1 MGVDAQDADVRL
13 LAAAG
18 VPCVAVDAE
27 LGGSR
32 SGFVTSE
39 NSEGAAAAV
48 RHLHALGHERI
59 ATVTGPLS
67 TMPGADRL
75 DGYRAEHERLGLPVR
90 DEYVLEGDFYDESG
104 RAATQRL
111 LALEEPPTAIFAASD
126 LMAAGVLAGAR
137 EAGLRVPDDLAVIG
151 FDDIS
156 LASLIQ
162 PSLTTVR
169 QDMTAIGA
177 ATADGLLRMV
187 EDADAP
193 PPHEFVATEL
203 VVRGSCGGSGETE
216 GGALRSSFRARRRG
230 GSGVGSFSVSSK
242 EGEVH
247 TKAGRRRTGR
257 RGKFVAIAVVTVGL
271 LAMGGYLASTASGGK
286 RDTITLR
293 VGLFGD
299 FGYHDLYKQ
308 YEASHPN
315 VDDQGRHPELR
326 RPPRE
331 ARAST
336 WPPDAAPTTSRPS
349 RSASSRSSRRS
360 RSTSST
366 CASTA
371 RRSSRTAGCRGSG
384 QQSIAPNGA
393 LIGLGT
399 DVGGLAI
406 CYRRDLFAKAGLP
419 TDRAAVSKLW
429 PNWRRSSHGQALP
442 GHAPKGVH
450 FFDSG

>member
-1 MGVDAQDADVRL
+1 MTTIQELAKRSGVSVATVSRALNGSREVSDITRDKILALARELEYTPSAAARSLVRRRSHVVGIVLETGAGHPDLLHPFFQEVLVGLKRGAGARGYDLLLFASEAPGYGFGGTQSYLRRCEHHGVDGVVVMGVDAQDPDVKL

-59 ATVTGPLS
+59 ATVAGPLS

-111 LALEEPPTAIFAASD
+111 LALDEPPTAIFAASD

-169 QDMTAIGA
+169 QNMTAIGA

-193 PPHEFVATEL
+193 PPHQFVATEL
-203 VVRGSCGGSGETE
+203 VVRGSCGGSEE
-216 GGALRSSFRARRRG
+216 R
-230 GSGVGSFSVSSK
+230 K
-242 EGEVH
+242 EV
-247 TKAGRRRTGR
+247 R
-257 RGKFVAIAVVTVGL
+257 
-271 LAMGGYLASTASGGK
+271 
-286 RDTITLR
+286 
-293 VGLFGD
+293 
-299 FGYHDLYKQ
+299 
-308 YEASHPN
+308 
-315 VDDQGRHPELR
+315 
-326 RPPRE
+326 
-331 ARAST
+331 
-336 WPPDAAPTTSRPS
+336 
-349 RSASSRSSRRS
+349 
-360 RSTSST
+360 
-366 CASTA
+366 
-371 RRSSRTAGCRGSG
+371 
-384 QQSIAPNGA
+384 
-393 LIGLGT
+393 
-399 DVGGLAI
+399 
-406 CYRRDLFAKAGLP
+406 
-419 TDRAAVSKLW
+419 
-429 PNWRRSSHGQALP
+429 
-442 GHAPKGVH
+442 
-450 FFDSG
+450 